1 MPTRKALRGGGGGG
15 GVRGRCQ
22 RRRRGRADTTGDSRR
37 VPSCF
42 AISQEAEELGVPS
55 PPSGSGGGGARPPG
69 GQGFEQPSS
78 GAKRRRRRRA
88 PARPPSARSTA
99 SMALRARSAWPPP
112 GLSLLSLLSP
122 LCWATPGAGTGTV
135 GVLAPA
141 QVRGF
146 LGDTA
151 TLPCHLQPPPEQD
164 ALVTLVT
171 WLRREPAGGARSVA
185 VFHPTQGPSFPE
197 PGRLEFV
204 AARPGEKLRDASLAV
219 RDLRA
224 EDEANYTCQFAMFPE
239 GSRSASTRLR
249 VLAQPQNEAESLEV
263 PLSRWLSPEPVPVAR
278 CISKGGRPPARI
290 SWPSPLNEK
299 ANESQ
304 VPGPLPGTTT
314 VISLLTLTSSSQ
326 EDGKNVTCQVEH
338 ESFEE
343 PVQLPVKL
351 TVLHPPEVS
360 ISGYDDDWYLG
371 RSEATLSCDVRSNP
385 EPTGYDWSTTR
396 GPLPPSAVAQGSRL
410 LIHTVDDLINTTFIC
425 RVTNTLGTSQAELT
439 VLGRAGPSGEPSAAS
454 WSPTTIAILTV
465 VIVAGVALLAF
476 LIYFLR
482 SRNSR
487 QASYK
492 PSANGTVSYSAVN
505 CGASSPQETPTE
517 GTR

>member
-1 MPTRKALRGGGGGG
+1 MPTHKALRGGGGG

-69 GQGFEQPSS
+69 GQGFVQPSS

-99 SMALRARSAWPPP
+99 SMALRARPAWPP
-112 GLSLLSLLSP
+112 LLLSLLSP

-204 AARPGEKLRDASLAV
+204 AARPGEKLRNASLAV

-249 VLAQPQNEAESLEV
+249 VL
-263 PLSRWLSPEPVPVAR
+263 
-278 CISKGGRPPARI
+278 
-290 SWPSPLNEK
+290 
-299 ANESQ
+299 
-304 VPGPLPGTTT
+304 
-314 VISLLTLTSSSQ
+314 
-326 EDGKNVTCQVEH
+326 D
-338 ESFEE
+338 
-343 PVQLPVKL
+343 
-351 TVLHPPEVS
+351 PPEVS
-360 ISGYDDDWYLG
+360 ISGYDDNWYLG

-439 VLGRAGPSGEPSAAS
+439 VLVRAGPSGEPSAAS
-454 WSPTTIAILTV
+454 WSPTTIAVLTV

-476 LIYFLR
+476 LIYFLW

-487 QASYK
+487 QASYN